1 MNLQECYSLMGGDY
15 NEVLSRLM
23 KEELVLRF
31 LKKFKDDNMLESLEE
46 AVEEKEWEAVFRIS
60 HNLKGVCQNLGITN
74 LAESGSE
81 LCETVRN
88 GAPTVDVESYLERVR
103 RDYEVAMEALEQTL

>member
-23 KEELVLRF
+23 NEELVIRF
-31 LKKFKDDNMLESLEE
+31 LKKFKDDNMLESLEA
-46 AVEEKEWEAVFRIS
+46 AVAEKEWEAVFRIS

-88 GAPTVDVESYLERVR
+88 GAPTVDVGLYLEAVC
-103 RDYEVAMEALEQTL
+103 RDYRVVMEVLEQIL